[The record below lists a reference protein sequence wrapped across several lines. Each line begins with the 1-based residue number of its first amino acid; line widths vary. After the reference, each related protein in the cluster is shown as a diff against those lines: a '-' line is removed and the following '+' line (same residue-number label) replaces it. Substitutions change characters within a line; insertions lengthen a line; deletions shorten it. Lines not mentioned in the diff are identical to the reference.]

1 MLKLQYVHH
10 PFRFYRLF
18 LLCSDSL
25 SLSLDK
31 WFVPTV
37 RKQGLLFSFLIFI
50 YKAFFDPEY
59 FFSHYCSVRYYF
71 LNPLQS
77 FHEKD

>member
-25 SLSLDK
+25 SLYLDK

-50 YKAFFDPEY
+50 YLSIF
-59 FFSHYCSVRYYF
+59 
-71 LNPLQS
+71 
-77 FHEKD
+77 